1 VAKLNKNDQMVQDRL
16 TYMDNSI
23 DNIEGLEDVQKKVF
37 TALKI
42 MLLKDLDLDSDGNI
56 KRSRKN
62 QKAMQKM
69 SKIRTIVLSPAYQSL
84 VGKFIGSFNIVRSMA
99 DKQITDL

>member
-1 VAKLNKNDQMVQDRL
+1 
-16 TYMDNSI
+16 MDNSI